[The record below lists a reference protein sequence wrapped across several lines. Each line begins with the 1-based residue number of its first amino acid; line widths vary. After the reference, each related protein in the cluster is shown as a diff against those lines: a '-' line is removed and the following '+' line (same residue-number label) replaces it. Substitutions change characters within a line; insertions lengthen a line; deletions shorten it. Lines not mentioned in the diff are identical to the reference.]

1 MYLSQV
7 EIDINNR
14 RKIRDLSHLGA
25 YHNWVENSFPE
36 EIDKNVRSRKLWRI
50 DHLNNK
56 TYLLLASKTIPDLE
70 KLEQYGVENT
80 ARTKDYTPF
89 LESLENGMKVRFRVT
104 LNTVKS
110 VVTEVG
116 KRGRVQPVKSSEQM
130 KFLIDRSEKNGFSL
144 KEDEFT
150 IVERGYK
157 KLKRKNERTI
167 DLISAT
173 YEGVLT
179 IENVGEFRKTL
190 TEGIGKKKA
199 YGFGMMTVIK

>member
-14 RKIRDLSHLGA
+14 RKIRGLSHLGA

-116 KRGRVQPVKSSEQM
+116 KRGRVQPIKSSEQM

-144 KEDEFT
+144 
-150 IVERGYK
+150 
-157 KLKRKNERTI
+157 
-167 DLISAT
+167 
-173 YEGVLT
+173 
-179 IENVGEFRKTL
+179 
-190 TEGIGKKKA
+190 
-199 YGFGMMTVIK
+199 